1 MPNKAKNMYTDAIL
15 NVIDEYKLI
24 VDKYKGKEIPQ
35 LMSEKINHPQA
46 PIQQAMKRSGIN
58 PEDFRI

>member
-1 MPNKAKNMYTDAIL
+1 MYTDAIL

-46 PIQQAMKRSGIN
+46 PIQQAMKRSGIK

>member
-24 VDKYKGKEIPQ
+24 VDKYKGKEMGFDNYIDEIEERVTRH
-35 LMSEKINHPQA
+35 SEGK
-46 PIQQAMKRSGIN
+46 S
-58 PEDFRI
+58 